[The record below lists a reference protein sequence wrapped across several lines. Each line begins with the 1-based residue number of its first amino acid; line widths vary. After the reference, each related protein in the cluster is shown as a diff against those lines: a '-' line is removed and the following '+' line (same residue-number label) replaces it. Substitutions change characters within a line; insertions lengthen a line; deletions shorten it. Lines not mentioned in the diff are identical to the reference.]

1 MYFIENAKIKL
12 IIEQKFFLDRICL
25 FQDIDLY
32 FRIFLKKR
40 GHDLRNHTGTPHQ
53 WESNVQFSFII
64 FCKIFQ
70 LFFPVLLYLQDLS
83 GILHIFAARKGRCI
97 AVSAAAEQLG
107 PHFSFQFL
115 EMLGQGWLVNI
126 KLLCGFCK
134 ILIFGNAENVLQ
146 FMIVHVFLQ
155 LFHFGIIFMYNMNLT
170 S

>member
-25 FQDIDLY
+25 FQDIDFY
-32 FRIFLKKR
+32 FRILLKKR

-70 LFFPVLLYLQDLS
+70 LFFPVLSYLQDLS
-83 GILHIFAARKGRCI
+83 GIPHIFAARKG
-97 AVSAAAEQLG
+97 
-107 PHFSFQFL
+107 
-115 EMLGQGWLVNI
+115 QGWLGNI